1 VAEEGLAMLGVG
13 GGLYL
18 IGVARPEIC
27 LGLNIFSAIGG
38 QKRVQGVNF
47 GSTNFKRDI
56 PMHAEL
62 YLQGRM
68 NLDDLVSRRIALR
81 DVNAGYA
88 ARKDGSLNRML
99 VTSF

>member
-1 VAEEGLAMLGVG
+1 MLGVG

-56 PMHAEL
+56 ARRKRRVL
-62 YLQGRM
+62 RRSRM
-68 NLDDLVSRRIALR
+68 
-81 DVNAGYA
+81 
-88 ARKDGSLNRML
+88 ARSIGC
-99 VTSF
+99 

>member
-1 VAEEGLAMLGVG
+1 MLGVG

-56 PMHAEL
+56 ARRKRRVCGA
-62 YLQGRM
+62 QGWLAQSDARHFV
-68 NLDDLVSRRIALR
+68 LTVSSYQGEAP
-81 DVNAGYA
+81 
-88 ARKDGSLNRML
+88 
-99 VTSF
+99 